1 MIAKMANTSAATV
14 SRYLSGAGSVNPK
27 TAKRIDEAVLETG
40 YTVKSGRER
49 ISTEL
54 SKMVMVISSDLSSQ
68 VFIDYYLGINDYLR
82 SKDYHCVESYSN
94 FDVDSIIT
102 HLDPPVFPAS
112 SHVLLAAFYA
122 SGDSCARL

>member
-27 TAKRIDEAVLETG
+27 TVKRIDEAVLETG

-54 SKMVMVISSDLSSQ
+54 SKMVMVISSGLCCAVSHCFPVNSQ
-68 VFIDYYLGINDYLR
+68 
-82 SKDYHCVESYSN
+82 
-94 FDVDSIIT
+94 
-102 HLDPPVFPAS
+102 
-112 SHVLLAAFYA
+112 
-122 SGDSCARL
+122 